1 MRRNL
6 SAVLLA
12 ILCGAPAHAQT
23 GAAGAAEGQPLT
35 QDLKR
40 LTIEELSQID
50 VTSVS
55 RRREKLSEA
64 PAAVSVISAEE
75 LRRSG
80 VTSLAEAMRLAP
92 AVDVVRVNPNTWAVT
107 SRGFQIST
115 ANKLL
120 VLVDGR
126 TVYSPLFSGTF
137 WEVQELVFGDV
148 DRIESVRGP
157 GGALWGANAVN
168 GVVNV
173 ITKPASQTR
182 GVFAMVTT
190 GSDEHAIVSG
200 RYGARMG
207 DSGDYRVY
215 GKFRQRNA
223 GINSLT
229 GSDEGNALLMGH
241 GGFRLDSDERRASR
255 WSLQGEI
262 YRGAVGLV
270 QRSDGDLA
278 GGNLIGRYARRFT
291 ATSELTAEAYY
302 DRTWRKI
309 PLQFEEIRN
318 SVGVHAQ
325 HRLLLAARHDLVLG
339 GDVRVSHGNDKG
351 VAGFFFDPQ
360 ERTNQVYSAFV
371 QDEFTLR
378 PSRLFLILG
387 TKLERN
393 DYTGFEVQPTAR
405 VRWMQSSNQMIWGAV
420 SRAVRLPTRF
430 DTDLRIVNPVTRQ
443 VVLSGSEDFKAESVV
458 SYEGGYRIRPH
469 SRVALDIAGFA
480 NRYDDLRSQE
490 LPAIAG
496 QPVTLRNLL
505 NAATSGVELS
515 ATFQPIERWRL
526 HGSYSYLYEDF
537 SVDRGSTDPFD
548 GMFEANDPSHMF
560 SMRSYT
566 DLPAGFQLDGI
577 VRVISSRPSPQVP
590 SYGEL
595 DLRLGWTV
603 RPGWDVA
610 LGGRNLLH
618 DQHSEF
624 ASPGA
629 PQYDFERAAYLRS
642 VWRF

>member
-1 MRRNL
+1 MRRSL
-6 SAVLLA
+6 SALLLA
-12 ILCGAPAHAQT
+12 IACGVPARAQT
-23 GAAGAAEGQPLT
+23 GAAGAVEGQPLA

-55 RRREKLSEA
+55 RRPEKISET
-64 PAAVSVISAEE
+64 AAAISVIGAEE

-80 VTSLAEAMRLAP
+80 VTSLAEAMRLGA

-137 WEVQELVFGDV
+137 WEVQELVFDDV
-148 DRIESVRGP
+148 DRIESIRGP

-173 ITKPASQTR
+173 ITKPASRTR
-182 GVFAMVTT
+182 GGFAMITT

-207 DSGDYRVY
+207 DGDYRVY

-223 GINSLT
+223 GVNGVT
-229 GSDEGNALLMGH
+229 GSDEGNGLLMGH
-241 GGFRLDSDERRASR
+241 GGFRLDSDQGLASR
-255 WSLQGEI
+255 WSVQGEI

-270 QRSDGDLA
+270 ARPDGDLA
-278 GGNLIGRYARRFT
+278 GGNLIGRYARRYS

-302 DRTWRKI
+302 DRTWRRI
-309 PLQFEEIRN
+309 PQQFEEVRDT
-318 SVGVHAQ
+318 VAVHAQ
-325 HRLLLAARHDLVLG
+325 QRLMVADRHDLVFG
-339 GDVRVSHGNDKG
+339 GDARISHGRDKG
-351 VAGFFFDPQ
+351 VAGFFFEPEQ
-360 ERTNQVYSAFV
+360 RTNQVFSAFV
-371 QDEFTLR
+371 QDEFALR
-378 PSRLFLILG
+378 PSRLYLILG
-387 TKLERN
+387 TKLEGN
-393 DYTGFEVQPTAR
+393 DYTGMEVQPTAR
-405 VRWMQSSNQMIWGAV
+405 VRWMRNSNQMLWGAV

-443 VVLSGSEDFKAESVV
+443 VLISGSEDFKAESVV
-458 SYEGGYRIRPH
+458 AYEAGYRIRPH
-469 SRVALDIAGFA
+469 SRVALDLAAFA

-490 LPAIAG
+490 LPGAPG

-505 NAATSGVELS
+505 NAVTSGAELS
-515 ATFQPIERWRL
+515 ATFQPIDRWRL
-526 HGSYSYLYEDF
+526 QGSYAYLYEDF
-537 SVDRGSTDPFD
+537 SVDQGSTDPFD

-560 SMRSYT
+560 SLRSYT
-566 DLPAGFQLDGI
+566 DLPAGFQLDAVFRSIG
-577 VRVISSRPSPQVP
+577 SRPTPRVP
-590 SYGEL
+590 AYSEL
-595 DLRLGWTV
+595 DLRLGWTL
-603 RPGWDVA
+603 RPGWELS
-610 LGGRNLLH
+610 LGGQNLLH
-618 DQHSEF
+618 DRHTEF
-624 ASPGA
+624 ASQGSPPYA
-629 PQYDFERAAYLRS
+629 FERAGYLRS

>member
-1 MRRNL
+1 MRRRV
-6 SAVLLA
+6 SGVLLA
-12 ILCGAPAHAQT
+12 TVFSASAQAQT
-23 GAAGAAEGQPLT
+23 GTPAPASGQTLA

-55 RRREKLSEA
+55 RRAEKLSET
-64 PAAVSVISAEE
+64 AAAISVIRSEE

-80 VTSLAEAMRLAP
+80 VTSLAEAMRLGT

-137 WEVQELVFGDV
+137 WEVQEMVFDDV

-173 ITKPASQTR
+173 ITKPASRTH
-182 GVFAMVTT
+182 GGYSMLTS

-207 DSGDYRVY
+207 QAGDYRVY

-223 GINSLT
+223 GINSVT
-229 GSDEGNALLMGH
+229 GSDDGNGLLMGH
-241 GGFRLDSDERRASR
+241 GGFRLDSEESRASR
-255 WSLQGEI
+255 WSLQGDI

-270 QRSDGDLA
+270 ARPDGDLA
-278 GGNLIGRYARRFT
+278 GGNLTGRYARRFST
-291 ATSELTAEAYY
+291 TSELTAEAYY

-309 PLQFEEIRN
+309 PQQFEEIRD

-325 HRLLLAARHDLVLG
+325 QRLLVAGRHDLVFG
-339 GDVRVSHGNDKG
+339 GDARISHGRDEG
-351 VAGFFFDPQ
+351 VAGFFFEPE
-360 ERTNQVYSAFV
+360 ERTNQIYGGFV
-371 QDEFTLR
+371 QDEFAVQ
-378 PSRLFLILG
+378 PSRLYLIVG
-387 TKLERN
+387 AKFEGN
-393 DYTGFEVQPTAR
+393 DYTGLEVQPTVR
-405 VRWMQSSNQMIWGAV
+405 VRWMRTSDQVLWGAV

-443 VVLSGSEDFKAESVV
+443 VLISGSEDFDAETVV
-458 SYEGGYRIRPH
+458 AYEAGYRIRPH
-469 SRVALDIAGFA
+469 ARLALDVAAFA

-490 LPAIAG
+490 LPSAPG
-496 QPVTLRNLL
+496 QPVTLRNML
-505 NAATSGVELS
+505 NAVTSGVEIA
-515 ATFQPIERWRL
+515 ATVQPIGRWRI

-537 SVDRGSTDPFD
+537 SVDEGSTDPFD

-560 SMRSYT
+560 ALRSYL
-566 DLPAGFQLDGI
+566 DLPAGFMLDGMFRSI
-577 VRVISSRPSPQVP
+577 ASRPNPRVP
-590 SYGEL
+590 AYSEL
-595 DLRLGWTV
+595 DLRLGWML
-603 RPGWDVA
+603 RPGWELS
-610 LGGRNLLH
+610 LGGQNLLH
-618 DQHSEF
+618 DRHTEF

-629 PQYDFERAAYLRS
+629 PQYDFERGAYLRS
-642 VWRF
+642 IWRF

>member
-1 MRRNL
+1 MRRRV
-6 SAVLLA
+6 SALILA
-12 ILCGAPAHAQT
+12 ILWCAPAHAQT
-23 GAAGAAEGQPLT
+23 GTPISGDQTLA

-55 RRREKLSEA
+55 RRPEKLSEA
-64 PAAVSVISAEE
+64 AAAVSVIGPEE
-75 LRRSG
+75 LLRSG
-80 VTSLAEAMRLAP
+80 VTSLAEAMRLGT

-137 WEVQELVFGDV
+137 WEVQELAFADV
-148 DRIESVRGP
+148 DRIESIRGP

-173 ITKPASQTR
+173 ITKPASQSR
-182 GVFAMVTT
+182 GAYTMITT
-190 GSDEHAIVSG
+190 GTDEHAIVSG

-207 DSGDYRVY
+207 QAGDYRVY
-215 GKFRQRNA
+215 AKFRQRNA
-223 GINSLT
+223 GVFTLT
-229 GSDEGNALLMGH
+229 GSDEGNGLMMGH
-241 GGFRLDSDERRASR
+241 GGFRVDSDDSHATR
-255 WSLQGEI
+255 WSVQGEI
-262 YRGAVGLV
+262 YRGEVGLV
-270 QRSDGDLA
+270 ARPEGDLA

-291 ATSELTAEAYY
+291 STSELTAEAYY

-309 PLQFEEIRN
+309 PLQFEEIRD

-325 HRLLLAARHDLVLG
+325 QRMFLANRHDLVFG
-339 GDVRVSHGNDKG
+339 GDVRISHGHDQG
-351 VAGFFFDPQ
+351 VAGFFFEPE

-371 QDEFTLR
+371 QDEFALR
-378 PSRLFLILG
+378 PSRLYLILG

-393 DYTGFEVQPTAR
+393 DYTGVELQPTAR
-405 VRWMQSSNQMIWGAV
+405 VRWTATGNQMVWGAI

-430 DTDLRIVNPVTRQ
+430 DTDLRLVNPVTRQ
-443 VVLSGSEDFKAESVV
+443 VVLSGSEDFDAETVIA
-458 SYEGGYRIRPH
+458 YEAGYRVRPH
-469 SRVALDIAGFA
+469 ARVALDLAAFA

-490 LPAIAG
+490 LPTMPG
-496 QPVTLRNLL
+496 QPVTLSNLL
-505 NAATSGVELS
+505 NAVTSGVEIG
-515 ATFQPIERWRL
+515 ATVQPVDRWRL
-526 HGSYSYLYEDF
+526 HGSYAYLYEDF
-537 SVDRGSTDPFD
+537 SVDEGSTDPFD

-560 SMRSYT
+560 SLRSYV
-566 DLPAGFQLDGI
+566 DLPAGFQLDGML
-577 VRVISSRPSPQVP
+577 RSISSRPNPHVP
-590 SYGEL
+590 AYSEL
-595 DLRLGWTV
+595 DLRLGWIV
-603 RPGWDVA
+603 RPGWELS
-610 LGGRNLLH
+610 LGGQNLLH
-618 DQHSEF
+618 DRHTEF

-642 VWRF
+642 IWRF

>member
-1 MRRNL
+1 MRRRVSGL
-6 SAVLLA
+6 LLLA
-12 ILCGAPAHAQT
+12 LCAAPAQAQT
-23 GAAGAAEGQPLT
+23 GTATEARTVT

-55 RRREKLSEA
+55 RRSEKLSEA
-64 PAAVSVISAEE
+64 AAAVSVIGAEE

-80 VTSLAEAMRLAP
+80 VTSLAEAMRLGT

-137 WEVQELVFGDV
+137 WEVQELVFDDV
-148 DRIESVRGP
+148 ERIESVRGP

-173 ITKPASQTR
+173 ITKPASRTP
-182 GVFAMVTT
+182 GGYAMITT
-190 GSDEHAIVSG
+190 ATDEHAIVSG

-207 DSGDYRVY
+207 QAGDYRVY

-223 GINSLT
+223 GVNSVT
-229 GSDEGNALLMGH
+229 GSDEGNGLLMGH
-241 GGFRLDSDERRASR
+241 GGFRVDSDESHASR

-270 QRSDGDLA
+270 ARPDGDLA
-278 GGNLIGRYARRFT
+278 GGNLIGRYARRFS
-291 ATSELTAEAYY
+291 AASELTAEAYY

-309 PLQFEEIRN
+309 PQQFEEVRD

-325 HRLLLAARHDLVLG
+325 HRMLFADRHDLVFG
-339 GDVRVSHGNDKG
+339 GDARISHGRDEG
-351 VAGFFFDPQ
+351 VAGFFFEP
-360 ERTNQVYSAFV
+360 ETRTNQVYSAFV
-371 QDEFTLR
+371 QDEFALR
-378 PSRLFLILG
+378 PSRLYLILG
-387 TKLERN
+387 AKFEGN
-393 DYTGFEVQPTAR
+393 DYTGLEVQPTAR
-405 VRWMQSSNQMIWGAV
+405 VRWMRTSNQMLWGAV

-430 DTDLRIVNPVTRQ
+430 DTDLRIVNPATRQ
-443 VVLSGSEDFKAESVV
+443 VLISGSDDFDAETVV
-458 SYEGGYRIRPH
+458 AYEGGYRVRPH
-469 SRVALDIAGFA
+469 ASLALDVAAFA

-490 LPAIAG
+490 LPAAPG
-496 QPVTLRNLL
+496 QPVTLRNML
-505 NAATSGVELS
+505 NAVTSGVEV
-515 ATFQPIERWRL
+515 AVTIQPIARWRV

-537 SVDRGSTDPFD
+537 SVDEESTDPFD

-560 SMRSYT
+560 SLRSYL
-566 DLPAGFQLDGI
+566 DLPAGFLLDAMFRSI
-577 VRVISSRPSPQVP
+577 ASRPNPRVP
-590 SYGEL
+590 AYSEL
-595 DLRLGWTV
+595 DLRLGWML
-603 RPGWDVA
+603 RPGWELS

-618 DQHSEF
+618 DRHTEF
-624 ASPGA
+624 ASPGS

-642 VWRF
+642 IWRF

>member
-1 MRRNL
+1 MRTGL
-6 SAVLLA
+6 PALLLA
-12 ILCGAPAHAQT
+12 ILCGAPAQAQT
-23 GAAGAAEGQPLT
+23 GAARAVESQTLA

-55 RRREKLSEA
+55 RRPEKLSEA
-64 PAAVSVISAEE
+64 AAAVSVIGAQE
-75 LRRSG
+75 LLRSG
-80 VTSLAEAMRLAP
+80 VTSLAEAMRLAT

-120 VLVDGR
+120 VLLDGR

-137 WEVQELVFGDV
+137 WEVQELAFADV
-148 DRIESVRGP
+148 DRIESIRGP

-182 GVFAMVTT
+182 GLYSMVTT
-190 GSDEHAIVSG
+190 GNDEHAIVSG

-207 DSGDYRVY
+207 EWGDYRVY

-223 GINSLT
+223 GVNTAT
-229 GSDEGNALLMGH
+229 GSDEGNGLLMGH
-241 GGFRLDSDERRASR
+241 GGFRLDSDDSRATR

-270 QRSDGDLA
+270 ARPDGDLA
-278 GGNLIGRYARRFT
+278 GGNLLGRYARRFST
-291 ATSELTAEAYY
+291 TSELTAEAYY

-309 PLQFEEIRN
+309 PLQFEETRD

-325 HRLLLAARHDLVLG
+325 QRLLLAEHHDLVFG
-339 GDVRVSHGNDKG
+339 GDARISHGDDNG
-351 VAGFFFDPQ
+351 VAGFFFDPE

-371 QDEFTLR
+371 QDEFALR
-378 PSRLFLILG
+378 PSRLYLILG
-387 TKLERN
+387 TKLESN
-393 DYTGFEVQPTAR
+393 DYTGVEAQPTAR
-405 VRWMQSSNQMIWGAV
+405 VRWMRSANQMLWGAV
-420 SRAVRLPTRF
+420 SRAVRMPTRF
-430 DTDLRIVNPVTRQ
+430 DTDLRIVNPVTGQ
-443 VVLSGSEDFKAESVV
+443 VVISGSEDFKAESVV
-458 SYEGGYRIRPH
+458 AYEAGYRIRPH
-469 SRVALDIAGFA
+469 ARVAFDVAAFA
-480 NRYDDLRSQE
+480 NRYDELRSQE
-490 LPAIAG
+490 LPTAPG

-505 NAATSGVELS
+505 NAVTSGAELS
-515 ATFQPIERWRL
+515 ATFQPIDRWRI
-526 HGSYSYLYEDF
+526 HGSYAYLYEDF
-537 SVDRGSTDPFD
+537 SVDQGSTDRFD

-560 SMRSYT
+560 SLRSYT
-566 DLPAGFQLDGI
+566 DLPGGFQLDGMF
-577 VRVISSRPSPQVP
+577 RSISSRPSPRVP
-590 SYGEL
+590 AYAEL

-603 RPGWDVA
+603 RPGWELS
-610 LGGRNLLH
+610 LGGQNLLH
-618 DQHSEF
+618 DRHTEF

-642 VWRF
+642 IWRF